1 MRKSN
6 LLVIA
11 AALSMCGCTWV
22 SVSSQAHREGV
33 IALSLDRVAGCR
45 KLSETQ
51 VSVASTVG
59 VFKRMPSDVE
69 HDLKNLAI
77 NEAAKSGGDTVAAL
91 TPVKDGS
98 QTFGIYKCLNN
109 GSQSRRT
116 SGATPAANTTNNA
129 AKAKITPYRP
139 PRN

>member
-22 SVSSQAHREGV
+22 SVNSQAQREGV
-33 IALSLDRVAGCR
+33 IALSLDRVTSCR

-51 VSVASTVG
+51 VSVANTVG
-59 VFKRMPSDVE
+59 VFKRMPADVE
-69 HDLKNLAI
+69 HDLTNLAI

-91 TPVKDGS
+91 TPVQDGS

-109 GSQSRRT
+109 GAQSRQGST
-116 SGATPAANTTNNA
+116 AAPAAGTTGN
-129 AKAKITPYRP
+129 AKITPYRP
-139 PRN
+139 PLN